1 MRVYSFNDFKYICYI
16 EGKDKALKKLFAG
29 LRTEKE
35 IAILNKRVQK
45 DTVNI
50 ENVYK
55 DYLRGING
63 ADQSNL

>member
-16 EGKDKALKKLFAG
+16 EGKDTALKKLFAG

-35 IAILNKRVQK
+35 IAILYKKIEEN
-45 DTVNI
+45 TINI
-50 ENVYK
+50 ESIYK

-63 ADQSNL
+63 ADQNNI

>member
-1 MRVYSFNDFKYICYI
+1 YSFNDFKYISYV